1 VHRFAK
7 ATQARFEALMERHS
21 EGALAQGDW

>member
-1 VHRFAK
+1 VHRFAE
-7 ATQARFEALMERHS
+7 ARQARFEALMERHS